1 MSEPQILTLSDSLG
15 MTAAGPL
22 VRDLLERRGQ
32 PITLD
37 ASQVRRVGGQCLQ
50 VLLSAQAAW
59 AADGAVFQI
68 VDPSPEFADGLALM
82 GATELCMP
90 APGDQSLVQ
99 D

>member
-1 MSEPQILTLSDSLG
+1 MSEPLTLGDSLD

-22 VRDLLERRGQ
+22 HKALLARRGQ

-50 VLLSAQAAW
+50 VLLSAQTTW
-59 AADGAVFQI
+59 AADGAAFEI
-68 VDPSPEFADGLALM
+68 TDPSTEFADGLALM
-82 GATELCMP
+82 GAAHLVSS
-90 APGDQSLVQ
+90 AAALSSVQ